1 MSKEETYKE
10 QLKVLGVYNDI
21 FDGEIH
27 QLCILERELARARKA
42 WKTTAPNKNTAP
54 NFTDP
59 HYEIIRGLERD
70 ILQHRDALGLTP
82 KALAR
87 LRKQQP
93 PTENE
98 APAYFGNAAL
108 GTLLTEL
115 REVSFESAG

>member
-1 MSKEETYKE
+1 MSKEDVYKK
-10 QLKVLGVYNDI
+10 QLQELGVYNPI

-42 WKTTAPNKNTAP
+42 WKATAPNPKAAP

-98 APAYFGNAAL
+98 APAAFGNQAL

-115 REVSFESAG
+115 RLVSNE